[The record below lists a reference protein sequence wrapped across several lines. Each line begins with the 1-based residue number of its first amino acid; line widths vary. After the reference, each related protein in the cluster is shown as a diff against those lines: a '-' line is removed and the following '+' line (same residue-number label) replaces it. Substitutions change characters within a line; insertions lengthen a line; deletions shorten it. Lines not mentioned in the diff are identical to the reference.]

1 MNNGHDKTPIADRI
15 RKALASPITS
25 DSFVEPHSEL
35 KQILAAVGL
44 EPSAC
49 GGSVAFQGKD
59 PIIRS
64 PWPLATMAGVGLMA
78 KAVAIADV
86 WKYRT
91 GAPQAVSLL
100 RSKMGVAER
109 ICAVLS
115 QRPHESFLPHEHVS
129 DSRCAPHTTA
139 EHLSQG

>member
-1 MNNGHDKTPIADRI
+1 MNNGHDKAPIADKI

-25 DSFVEPHSEL
+25 DAVGDPHSEL

-49 GGSVAFQGKD
+49 GGAVAFQGKD

-64 PWPLATMAGVGLMA
+64 PWPLATMAGGGLMA

-86 WKYRT
+86 WKNRT
-91 GAPQAVSLL
+91 GRGHDLSIDLPQT
-100 RSKMGVAER
+100 
-109 ICAVLS
+109 
-115 QRPHESFLPHEHVS
+115 PHKPCPLYP
-129 DSRCAPHTTA
+129 P
-139 EHLSQG
+139 